1 MAQSKSWIKTH
12 QKWVDLSTAMLVYQS
27 VNICKRLPEGKYPYK
42 SPSTTINIHA
52 YPDANTP
59 LVRDITQR
67 VEMPGVADVLGG
79 LEPHLLPSGYD

>member
-1 MAQSKSWIKTH
+1 MGGSFYSL
-12 QKWVDLSTAMLVYQS
+12 VDLPIKNGWIFQL
-27 VNICKRLPEGKYPYK
+27 CKRLPEAKYPKKNHYK

-67 VEMPGVADVLGG
+67 VEMPGVADVVEG
-79 LEPHLLPSGYD
+79 LEPHLFPSGYD